1 MKSFKEYMHDYGTD
15 ASVKYMKSKTPGQ
28 KQELSMPL
36 LAKPAKKKTSP
47 IADFQKMKDAMRDK
61 KYGKVQKT
69 SRR

>member
-28 KQELSMPL
+28 KQEFSMPL

-47 IADFQKMKDAMRDK
+47 ISDFQKLKTHMRDK
-61 KYGKVQKT
+61 KDGKVQKT
-69 SRR
+69 QRR